1 MAIPRNNK
9 SSLFRFFLLCCLIQ
23 LHGLAYSQCVKEF
36 GQCVMPRDCC
46 EGLNCVA
53 GDWEYTT
60 DSTCLS
66 PKSETLENRK
76 LAPDEM
82 RELVEFFYEKVKAS
96 KQSDEVDKLVQKY
109 ASEFPQLVA
118 RLERK
123 YETVFDV
130 SIVDNS
136 KVDL

>member
-1 MAIPRNNK
+1 
-9 SSLFRFFLLCCLIQ
+9 
-23 LHGLAYSQCVKEF
+23 
-36 GQCVMPRDCC
+36 MPRDCC

-96 KQSDEVDKLVQKY
+96 KQPDEVDKLVQKY